1 MHKTNKFSLGLP
13 AKNIFANFTGAGW
26 RVLAGLIFTPIYLFF
41 LGIEAYALVGFA
53 IVMQATVNIL
63 DLGLSKS
70 CSREMARLSCSDSFD
85 ISAPVMLRT
94 FEVLYWSVAVI
105 IGVMVVMSAP
115 IISEQWLNYKNLN
128 TTDVQYAL
136 MIMGMYLAIQ
146 WPVSMYAG
154 GLLGLEKQVLMNAI
168 DVSVTTIRYVGA
180 FLVLWLVSPT
190 ILAFFLWY
198 AFVSL
203 IHVLVL
209 AFTLWKLVYKTGN
222 KSIIGLDLNVLRNLW
237 KFSAG
242 VAATQVTSVAITQID
257 KIVLSKLLTLEW
269 FGYYIL
275 ANTAASAV
283 SFLVTPF
290 SNAFFPRFSK
300 FTESKRDE
308 KEIRDLYHNGCQ
320 WVAIIIFPIVL
331 TMILYHNQILLLWTK
346 DQNVA
351 DHAGILLAL
360 LAAGF
365 GLNSL
370 ATLPYTMQLAY
381 GWTSLALYQNIISLI
396 LQVPLLFLFINIFGA
411 AGATLPRILHN
422 LAYSVVLVPVMHT
435 KLLRGELRRW
445 YWVGLLKPLLCAV
458 SACLLIYI
466 LFLRFGA
473 EFPVWI
479 FLGVSLLGG
488 WGGGALF
495 RSYKTVYA

>member
-1 MHKTNKFSLGLP
+1 MHKTNKFLSKFP
-13 AKNIFANFTGAGW
+13 VKNIFANFTGTGW
-26 RVLAGLIFTPIYLFF
+26 RVLAGLLFTPIYLHF

-53 IVMQATVNIL
+53 LVMQATVNVL

-70 CSREMARLSCSDSFD
+70 CNREMARLSCSSDFY
-85 ISAPVMLRT
+85 ITAPVMLRT
-94 FEVLYWSVAVI
+94 FEVLYWGAAGI
-105 IGVMVVMSAP
+105 IGIVVVMSAP
-115 IISEQWLNYKNLN
+115 VIAEQWLNYKNLN
-128 TTDVQYAL
+128 TTNVQYAL
-136 MIMGMYLAIQ
+136 MIIGMFLAIQ

-154 GLLGLEKQVLMNAI
+154 GLLGLEKQVLLNAI
-168 DVSVTTIRYVGA
+168 DVAVTTIRYVGA
-180 FLVLWLVSPT
+180 SLVLWLVSPT

-203 IHVLVL
+203 VHVLVL
-209 AFTLWKLVYKTGN
+209 AFTLWRIIYKPDIN
-222 KSIIGLDLNVLRNLW
+222 PAIGFDLNILKKLW

-257 KIVLSKLLTLEW
+257 KIVLSKLLSLEW

-275 ANTAASAV
+275 ANTAASAI

-300 FTESKRDE
+300 HIASKRDA
-308 KEIRDLYHNGCQ
+308 KEMRVLYHNGCQ

-331 TMILYHNQILLLWTK
+331 TMILYHNQILFLWAR
-346 DQNVA
+346 DQNIA

-381 GWTSLALYQNIISLI
+381 GWTSLALYQNVISLF
-396 LQVPLLFLFINIFGA
+396 LQVPLLILFISIFGA
-411 AGATLPRILHN
+411 AGAAIPRILHN
-422 LAYSVVLVPVMHT
+422 LSYSVVLLPIMHT

-445 YWVGLLKPLLCAV
+445 YWIGLFKPLLCSV
-458 SACLLIYI
+458 SACLFVYI
-466 LFLRFGA
+466 LFRRFGV
-473 EFPVWI
+473 EIPIWI
-479 FLGVSLLGG
+479 FLVTSLLGG
-488 WGGGALF
+488 WGGGVLF
-495 RSYKTVYA
+495 RSYKSVAA